1 MFILAN
7 DGKSKSCLG
16 FLKDY
21 WRPLSNKVTSELKI
35 YGELRDAGVR
45 HVTTVIGG
53 GDHENGTQLTR
64 TDDYLE
70 RPHVCLKRAHS
81 YIIFE
86 DLARPLKDYENSKEL
101 ITIVYH
107 ALLGKLTLR
116 YNVAYCNIKTV
127 LTAFTRA

>member
-7 DGKSKSCLG
+7 DGNSKSRLG

-45 HVTTVIGG
+45 HVATLIGG
-53 GDHENGTQLTR
+53 GDVENGTQLTR

-70 RPHVCLKRAHS
+70 RPHVRSKHAHS

-86 DLARPLKDYENSKEL
+86 DLARPLKDYEDSKCMT
-101 ITIVYH
+101 TIVYH
-107 ALLGKLTLR
+107 ALIGKPTLVMR
-116 YNVAYCNIKTV
+116 CRSMDMDYAHNV
-127 LTAFTRA
+127 

>member
-7 DGKSKSCLG
+7 DGKSKSRLG

-21 WRPLSNKVTSELKI
+21 WRPLSNKVTSELEI

-45 HVTTVIGG
+45 HVATVIGG
-53 GDHENGTQLTR
+53 GDVENGTQLTR

-70 RPHVCLKRAHS
+70 RPHVRSKRAHS

-86 DLARPLKDYENSKEL
+86 DLARPLKDYEDSKCMT
-101 ITIVYH
+101 TIVYH
-107 ALLGKLTLR
+107 ALIGKPTLVMR
-116 YNVAYCNIKTV
+116 CRSMDMDYAHNV
-127 LTAFTRA
+127 